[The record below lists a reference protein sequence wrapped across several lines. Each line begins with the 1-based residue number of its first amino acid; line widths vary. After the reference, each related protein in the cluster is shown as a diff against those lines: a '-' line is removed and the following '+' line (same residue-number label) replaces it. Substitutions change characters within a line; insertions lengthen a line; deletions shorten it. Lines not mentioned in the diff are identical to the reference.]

1 MSKTIVDIICA
12 VDSKADS
19 IARGRKAAF
28 KLLNDRNPG
37 EHRDKAAQRL
47 FQLSA
52 GDCNTTDTERWFD
65 EGFRA
70 QLNDLGFEEE

>member
-1 MSKTIVDIICA
+1 MFKPTAAQV
-12 VDSKADS
+12 ADVKE
-19 IARGRKAAF
+19 AHVERGRKSAF

-37 EHRDKAAQRL
+37 EHRKKAAQRL
-47 FQLSA
+47 FALSS
-52 GDCNTTDTERWFD
+52 GEHNTTDAERWFD